1 MFYRFL
7 LEIPT
12 LTLFTRNDVFSL
24 FHLYR
29 HCEKGFSPTWQS
41 QIFNLIYPSVLWT
54 PPLIQGRSF
63 LTLPLV

>member
-12 LTLFTRNDVFSL
+12 LTLFARNDVFSL

-29 HCEKGFSPTWQS
+29 HCEKGFSPTWQAIHH
-41 QIFNLIYPSVLWT
+41 QMRFP
-54 PPLIQGRSF
+54 RSLRSLGMTRVF
-63 LTLPLV
+63 FIRF